1 MIRHLLAPCVLSL
14 GCLIVFADHKAVSKV
29 FPIKDVESATA
40 VDANLPTQPQLL
52 LPHEQEIELAL
63 KASPIHLRNGA
74 TVYTFGKNGYEKAR
88 AGTNGFNCMVN
99 RDGIQNGDTAVH
111 PTCWDPEGSR
121 TILPVMLRVGELLAQ
136 RKSAAEIKR
145 DIDEGFAQGRFH
157 SPAKAGI
164 AYMLA
169 GDVKF
174 DPKTGKLSDT
184 EFPSHYMIYAPG
196 LTNSDIGVT
205 TDGMKQTPGL
215 PFVYSGYSGG
225 ARTAYIIV
233 MAGESGSHAKH

>member
-1 MIRHLLAPCVLSL
+1 MLRLLLAFATLTIVCGIAHGVTRTDSEIAAQVLISR
-14 GCLIVFADHKAVSKV
+14 A
-29 FPIKDVESATA
+29 
-40 VDANLPTQPQLL
+40 
-52 LPHEQEIELAL
+52 QEIELAL
-63 KASPIHLRNGA
+63 KAAPIHLRSEA
-74 TVYTFGKNGYEKAR
+74 AVYIFGKRGYEPAR

-136 RKSAAEIKR
+136 QKSAADIKH
-145 DIDEGFAQGRFH
+145 DIEEGFAQGRFH
-157 SPAKAGI
+157 SPAKTGI

-174 DPKTGKLSDT
+174 DAKSGQLSTT
-184 EFPSHYMIYAPG
+184 EFPAHYMLYAPG
-196 LTNSDIGVT
+196 VTNADIGMSKDAT
-205 TDGMKQTPGL
+205 TPGL

-225 ARTAYIIV
+225 SKTAYIIV
-233 MAGESGSHAKH
+233 MASTSAGHPMP

>member
-1 MIRHLLAPCVLSL
+1 MARHLLAPCVLSL

-29 FPIKDVESATA
+29 FPIRDVGLVSV
-40 VDANLPTQPQLL
+40 VDANLPTQSQLL
-52 LPHEQEIELAL
+52 LPREQEIELAL
-63 KASPIHLRNGA
+63 KAGPIHLRKEA

-88 AGTNGFNCMVN
+88 TGANGFNCLVN
-99 RDGIQNGDTAVH
+99 RDGIQNGNNALL

-136 RKSAAEIKR
+136 GKSAVEIRR
-145 DIDEGFAQGRFH
+145 DINQGFEQGRFH

-174 DPKTGKLSDT
+174 DPKSGTLSAT
-184 EFPSHYMIYAPG
+184 VFPPHYMFYAPG
-196 LTNSDIGVT
+196 VTNADIGMSKEAT
-205 TDGMKQTPGL
+205 TPGL

-225 ARTAYIIV
+225 TRTAYIIV
-233 MAGESGSHAKH
+233 MAGDSASHAMH

>member
-1 MIRHLLAPCVLSL
+1 MCVLSL
-14 GCLIVFADHKAVSKV
+14 GGLMHGEISGRGNPPAQA
-29 FPIKDVESATA
+29 
-40 VDANLPTQPQLL
+40 L
-52 LPHEQEIELAL
+52 LPPEKEIELAL
-63 KASPIHLRNGA
+63 KAGPAHLRSEA
-74 TVYTFGKNGYEKAR
+74 TVYIFGKRGYEKTR
-88 AGTNGFNCMVN
+88 TGTNGFNCMVN
-99 RDGIQNGDTAVH
+99 RDGIQNGNTAVH

-136 RKSAAEIKR
+136 QKSAAEITR

-157 SPAKAGI
+157 SPSKTGI

-174 DPKTGKLSDT
+174 DPKSGKLSTT
-184 EFPSHYMIYAPG
+184 EFPAHYLIYAPSV
-196 LTNSDIGVT
+196 TNADIGMSKEAT
-205 TDGMKQTPGL
+205 TPGL

-233 MAGESGSHAKH
+233 MASGADVHAMP

>member
-1 MIRHLLAPCVLSL
+1 MLRPLFALCVLSFA
-14 GCLIVFADHKAVSKV
+14 CLAIFAEHKAGNNITG
-29 FPIKDVESATA
+29 IKNVESSSVVVGSQA
-40 VDANLPTQPQLL
+40 LILR
-52 LPHEQEIELAL
+52 EQEIELAL
-63 KASPIHLRNGA
+63 KASPVHLRNEA

-88 AGTNGFNCMVN
+88 TGTNGFNCMVN

-121 TILPVMLRVGELLAQ
+121 TILPVMLRVGELLARQ
-136 RKSAAEIKR
+136 KSAAEIKR

-157 SPAKAGI
+157 SPSKTGI

-174 DPKTGKLSDT
+174 DPKSGQFSTT
-184 EFPSHYMIYAPG
+184 EFPAHYMIYAPG
-196 LTNSDIGVT
+196 VTNADIGMT
-205 TDGMKQTPGL
+205 KAATTPGL

-233 MAGESGSHAKH
+233 MAGAAGGHAMN